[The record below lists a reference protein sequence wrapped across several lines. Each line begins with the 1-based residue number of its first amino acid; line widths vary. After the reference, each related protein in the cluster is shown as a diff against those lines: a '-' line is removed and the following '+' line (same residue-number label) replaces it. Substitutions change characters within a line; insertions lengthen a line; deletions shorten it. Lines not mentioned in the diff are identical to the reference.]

1 MSKSK
6 KVWVADDDESIR
18 FVLEKGLIDAGF
30 EVSVFEDGN
39 EVVNQLDLEKPNVL
53 LTDLK
58 MPGRDGMDLLDT
70 FKNEFSNIPV
80 IMMTAHSDLDTTVD
94 AFENG
99 AWDYIAKPF
108 DLNDAISKIS
118 KALDERKIRSKKRNK
133 EDEITLEK
141 GKIIGKSPAMQ
152 DLFNS
157 IGKLS
162 HSDSTVLLVGESGT
176 GKELVARAIYEHS
189 ERADKKLISLN
200 MADIP
205 IELLESELFGY
216 EKGAFTGAEKK
227 KIGRFEQAHKATLFL
242 DEIGDM
248 PYETQT
254 RILRVLSSGE
264 FYRIGG
270 SEPITVDVRI
280 IAATNQNLNEKVKT
294 GAFREDLFHRLN
306 VIRIPMPALRER
318 KEDIPLLAAY
328 FFDKFSKE
336 TKSETKILTDEVKDL
351 FENLI
356 WPGNVLQLQNL
367 CHSLTV
373 LSSAQEITISDLPND
388 LLIQKKGPELTWND
402 LLEIWATERL
412 SNGDDHIL
420 NSTIPVFEKTMIKVA
435 MKATKGKKSEAAN
448 LLGWG
453 RNTLARKMNEFDLF

>member
-18 FVLEKGLIDAGF
+18 FVLEKGLVDAGF

-39 EVVNQLDLEKPNVL
+39 EVVNQLDIDKPNVL

-108 DLNDAISKIS
+108 DLNDAISKIT
-118 KALDERKIRSKKRNK
+118 KALEERKLRSKKRNK
-133 EDEITLEK
+133 EDEITLDK

-189 ERADKKLISLN
+189 ERSEKKLISLN

-227 KIGRFEQAHKATLFL
+227 KIGRFEQADKATLFL

-280 IAATNQNLNEKVKT
+280 IAATNQNLNEKVKI

-306 VIRIPMPALRER
+306 VIRIPMPALRDR
-318 KEDIPLLAAY
+318 KEDIPLLANY
-328 FFDKFSKE
+328 FFEKFSKE
-336 TKSETKILTDEVKDL
+336 TKSETKILTDEVIDL
-351 FENLI
+351 FSNLI

-367 CHSLTV
+367 CHSLAV
-373 LSSAQEITISDLPND
+373 LSSAQEINISDLPND
-388 LLIQKKGPELTWND
+388 LLIQKKGPELSWND
-402 LLEIWATERL
+402 LLEVWAAERL

-453 RNTLARKMNEFDLF
+453 RNTLARKMNELDL

>member
-280 IAATNQNLNEKVKT
+280 IAATNQNLNEKVKI

-453 RNTLARKMNEFDLF
+453 RNTLARKMNELDL

>member
-18 FVLEKGLIDAGF
+18 FVLEKGLVDAGF
-30 EVSVFEDGN
+30 DVSVFEDGN
-39 EVVNQLDLEKPNVL
+39 EVVNQLDLERPNVL

-70 FKNEFSNIPV
+70 FRNEFSNIPV

-118 KALDERKIRSKKRNK
+118 KALEERKIRSKKRNK
-133 EDEITLEK
+133 EDEITLDK

-189 ERADKKLISLN
+189 ERAGKKLISLN

-306 VIRIPMPALRER
+306 VIRIPMPSLRDR

-328 FFDKFSKE
+328 FFEKFSKE
-336 TKSETKILTDEVKDL
+336 TKSETKILTQEVIDL
-351 FENLI
+351 FSNLI

-373 LSSAQEITISDLPND
+373 LSSAQEINISDLPND
-388 LLIQKKGPELTWND
+388 LLIQKKGPELSWND
-402 LLEIWATERL
+402 LLEVWATERL

-453 RNTLARKMNEFDLF
+453 RNTLARKMNELDL

>member
-306 VIRIPMPALRER
+306 VIRIPMPALRDR

-336 TKSETKILTDEVKDL
+336 TKSETKILTDEVIDL

-453 RNTLARKMNEFDLF
+453 RNTLARKMNELDL

>member
-189 ERADKKLISLN
+189 ERAEKKLISLN

-242 DEIGDM
+242 DEIGDK

-254 RILRVLSSGE
+254 RLLRELYSGE

-453 RNTLARKMNEFDLF
+453 RNTLARKMNELDL

>member
-18 FVLEKGLIDAGF
+18 FVLEKGLVDAGF

-39 EVVNQLDLEKPNVL
+39 EVVNQLDLDKPNVL

-70 FKNEFSNIPV
+70 FKSEFSNIPV

-133 EDEITLEK
+133 EDEITLDK

-336 TKSETKILTDEVKDL
+336 TKSETKILTDEVIDL
-351 FENLI
+351 FSNLI
-356 WPGNVLQLQNL
+356 WPGNVLQLQTL

-453 RNTLARKMNEFDLF
+453 RNTLARKMNELDL

>member
-141 GKIIGKSPAMQ
+141 GKIIGKSSAMQ

-306 VIRIPMPALRER
+306 VIRIPMPALRDR

-336 TKSETKILTDEVKDL
+336 TKSETKILTDEVIDL
-351 FENLI
+351 FANLI

-453 RNTLARKMNEFDLF
+453 RNTLARKMNELDL

>member
-1 MSKSK
+1 MPKLK
-6 KVWVADDDESIR
+6 KVWIADDDESIR
-18 FVLEKGLIDAGF
+18 FVLKKGLVDAGF
-30 EVSVFEDGN
+30 NVSVFEDGN
-39 EVVNQLDLEKPNVL
+39 EVVNQLDLEKPHVL

-70 FKNEFSNIPV
+70 FKTEHSNIPV
-80 IMMTAHSDLDTTVD
+80 IMMTAHSDLETTVD

-108 DLNDAISKIS
+108 DINDAISKIS
-118 KALDERKIRSKKRNK
+118 KALEERKIKSKKITN
-133 EDEITLEK
+133 DEEIHLEK
-141 GKIIGKSPAMQ
+141 GRIVGKSPAMQ

-162 HSDSTVLLVGESGT
+162 HSSSTVLLVGESGT
-176 GKELVARAIYEHS
+176 GKELVAQAIYEHS
-189 ERADKKLISLN
+189 DRSENKLISLN

-216 EKGAFTGAEKK
+216 EKGAFAGADHK
-227 KIGRFEQAHKATLFL
+227 KIGRFEQADNATLFL

-264 FYRIGG
+264 FYRMGG
-270 SEPITVDVRI
+270 SDPIEVDVRI
-280 IAATNQNLNEKVKT
+280 IAASNQNLNDKVVT

-306 VIRIPMPALRER
+306 VIRIALPALRER
-318 KEDIPLLAAY
+318 KEDIPLLANY
-328 FFDKFSKE
+328 FFGKFSE
-336 TKSETKILTDEVKDL
+336 EMGSETKILSSDVEEL
-351 FENLI
+351 FSKLI

-373 LSSAQEITISDLPND
+373 LSSGQEIQISDLPDD
-388 LLIQKKGPELTWND
+388 LMLQKKGPEMNWND
-402 LLEIWATERL
+402 LLEIWAAEKL
-412 SNGDDHIL
+412 SKGDDHLL
-420 NSTIPVFEKTMIKVA
+420 NSTIPIFEKTMIKVA

-453 RNTLARKMNEFDLF
+453 RNTLARKMNELDI

>member
-18 FVLEKGLIDAGF
+18 FVLEKGLVDAGF
-30 EVSVFEDGN
+30 DVSVFEDGN
-39 EVVNQLDLEKPNVL
+39 EVVNQLDLDKPNVL

-118 KALDERKIRSKKRNK
+118 KALEERKIRSKKRNK
-133 EDEITLEK
+133 EDEITLDK

-189 ERADKKLISLN
+189 ERAEKKLISLN

-306 VIRIPMPALRER
+306 VIRIPMPSLRDR

-328 FFDKFSKE
+328 FFEKFSKE
-336 TKSETKILTDEVKDL
+336 TKSETKILTQEVIDL
-351 FENLI
+351 FSNLI

-373 LSSAQEITISDLPND
+373 LSSAQEINISDLPND
-388 LLIQKKGPELTWND
+388 LLIQKKGPELSWND
-402 LLEIWATERL
+402 LLEVWATERL

-453 RNTLARKMNEFDLF
+453 RNTLARKMNELDL

>member
-306 VIRIPMPALRER
+306 VIRIPMPALRDR

-453 RNTLARKMNEFDLF
+453 RNTLARKMNELDL

>member
-18 FVLEKGLIDAGF
+18 FVLEKGLVDAGF

-39 EVVNQLDLEKPNVL
+39 EVVNQLDLDKPNVL

-133 EDEITLEK
+133 EDEITLDK

-227 KIGRFEQAHKATLFL
+227 KIGRFEQADKATLFL

-336 TKSETKILTDEVKDL
+336 TKSETKILTDEVIDL
-351 FENLI
+351 FSNLI

-453 RNTLARKMNEFDLF
+453 RNTLARKMNELDL

>member
-1 MSKSK
+1 MPKLK
-6 KVWVADDDESIR
+6 KVWIADDDESIR
-18 FVLEKGLIDAGF
+18 FVLKKGLVDAGYN
-30 EVSVFEDGN
+30 VSVFEDGN
-39 EVVNQLDLEKPNVL
+39 EVVNQLDLEKPHVL

-70 FKNEFSNIPV
+70 FKSEHSNIPV
-80 IMMTAHSDLDTTVD
+80 IMMTAHSDLETTVD

-108 DLNDAISKIS
+108 DINDAISKIS
-118 KALDERKIRSKKRNK
+118 KALEERKIKSKKITN
-133 EDEITLEK
+133 DEEIHLEK
-141 GKIIGKSPAMQ
+141 GRIVGKSPAMQ

-162 HSDSTVLLVGESGT
+162 HSNSTVLLVGESGT
-176 GKELVARAIYEHS
+176 GKELVAQAIYEHS
-189 ERADKKLISLN
+189 DRAEKKLISLN

-216 EKGAFTGAEKK
+216 EKGAFAGADHK
-227 KIGRFEQAHKATLFL
+227 KIGRFEQADNATLFL

-264 FYRIGG
+264 FYRMGG
-270 SEPITVDVRI
+270 SDPVKVDVRI
-280 IAATNQNLNEKVKT
+280 IAASNQNLNDKVVT

-306 VIRIPMPALRER
+306 VIRIALPALRER
-318 KEDIPLLAAY
+318 KEDIPLLTNY
-328 FFDKFSKE
+328 FFGKFSE
-336 TKSETKILTDEVKDL
+336 EMGSETKMLSSDVEEL
-351 FENLI
+351 FSKLI

-373 LSSAQEITISDLPND
+373 LSSGQEIQISDLPDD
-388 LLIQKKGPELTWND
+388 LMLQKKGPEMDWND
-402 LLEIWATERL
+402 LLEIWATEKL
-412 SNGDDHIL
+412 SKGDDHLL
-420 NSTIPVFEKTMIKVA
+420 NSTIPIFEKTMIKVA

-453 RNTLARKMNEFDLF
+453 RNTLARKMNELDI

>member
-18 FVLEKGLIDAGF
+18 FVLEKGLVDAGF

-39 EVVNQLDLEKPNVL
+39 EVVNQLDLDKPNVL

-133 EDEITLEK
+133 EDEITLDK

-176 GKELVARAIYEHS
+176 GKELVARAIFEHS
-189 ERADKKLISLN
+189 ERADRKLISLN

-306 VIRIPMPALRER
+306 VIRIPMPALRDR

-336 TKSETKILTDEVKDL
+336 TKSETKILTDEVIDL
-351 FENLI
+351 FSNLI

-453 RNTLARKMNEFDLF
+453 RNTLARKMNELDL

>member
-18 FVLEKGLIDAGF
+18 FVLEKGLVDAGF
-30 EVSVFEDGN
+30 DVSVFEDGN
-39 EVVNQLDLEKPNVL
+39 EVVNQLDLDRPNVL

-70 FKNEFSNIPV
+70 FRNEFSNIPV

-118 KALDERKIRSKKRNK
+118 KALEERKIRSKKRNK
-133 EDEITLEK
+133 EDEITLDK

-336 TKSETKILTDEVKDL
+336 TKSETKILTDEVVDL
-351 FENLI
+351 FSNLI

-453 RNTLARKMNEFDLF
+453 RNTLARKMNELDL

>member
-30 EVSVFEDGN
+30 DVSVFEDGN
-39 EVVNQLDLEKPNVL
+39 EVINQLDLDKPNVL

-70 FKNEFSNIPV
+70 FRNEFSNIPV

-108 DLNDAISKIS
+108 DLNDAVSKIS
-118 KALDERKIRSKKRNK
+118 KALEERKIRSKKRNK

-189 ERADKKLISLN
+189 ERAEKKLISLN

-306 VIRIPMPALRER
+306 VIRIPMPSLRDR

-328 FFDKFSKE
+328 FFEKFSKE
-336 TKSETKILTDEVKDL
+336 TKSETKILTKEVIDL
-351 FENLI
+351 FSNLI

-367 CHSLTV
+367 CHSLTI
-373 LSSAQEITISDLPND
+373 LSSAQEINISDLPND
-388 LLIQKKGPELTWND
+388 LLIQKKGPELSWDD
-402 LLEIWATERL
+402 LLEVWATERL

-453 RNTLARKMNEFDLF
+453 RNTLARKMNELDL

>member
-18 FVLEKGLIDAGF
+18 FVLEKGLVDAGF

-39 EVVNQLDLEKPNVL
+39 EVVNQLDLDKPNVL

-70 FKNEFSNIPV
+70 FKSEFSNIPV

-133 EDEITLEK
+133 EDEITLDK

-306 VIRIPMPALRER
+306 VIRIQMPALRER

-336 TKSETKILTDEVKDL
+336 TKSETKILTDEVVDL
-351 FENLI
+351 FSNLI

-453 RNTLARKMNEFDLF
+453 RNTLARKMNELDL

>member
-6 KVWVADDDESIR
+6 NVWVADDDESIR
-18 FVLEKGLIDAGF
+18 FVLEKGLVDAGF
-30 EVSVFEDGN
+30 NVSVFEDGN
-39 EVVNQLDLEKPNVL
+39 EVINQLDLERPNVL

-118 KALDERKIRSKKRNK
+118 KALEERKIRSKKRNK
-133 EDEITLEK
+133 EDEITLGE

-162 HSDSTVLLVGESGT
+162 HSNSTVLLVGESGT

-189 ERADKKLISLN
+189 ERAEKKLISLN

-227 KIGRFEQAHKATLFL
+227 KIGRFEQAHNATLFL

-306 VIRIPMPALRER
+306 VIRIPMPSLRDR

-328 FFDKFSKE
+328 FFEKFSKE
-336 TKSETKILTDEVKDL
+336 TKSETKILTQEVIDL
-351 FENLI
+351 FSNLI

-373 LSSAQEITISDLPND
+373 LSSAQEINISDLPND
-388 LLIQKKGPELTWND
+388 LLIQKKGPELNWND
-402 LLEIWATERL
+402 LLEVWATERL

-453 RNTLARKMNEFDLF
+453 RNTLARKMNELDL

>member
-141 GKIIGKSPAMQ
+141 GKIIGKSSAMQ

-216 EKGAFTGAEKK
+216 EKGAFTGAENK

-453 RNTLARKMNEFDLF
+453 RNTLARKMNELDL

>member
-1 MSKSK
+1 MPRSK
-6 KVWVADDDESIR
+6 KVWIADDDESIR
-18 FVLEKGLIDAGF
+18 FILEKGLMDAGF
-30 EVSVFEDGN
+30 NVNVFEDGN
-39 EVVNQLDLEKPNVL
+39 EVVNQLDIDKPHVL

-70 FKNEFSNIPV
+70 FKNEYPNIPV
-80 IMMTAHSDLDTTVD
+80 IMMTAHSDLDTTVE

-108 DLNDAISKIS
+108 DLNGAIEKIS
-118 KALDERKIRSKKRNK
+118 KALTEQKKNSKVSKSG
-133 EDEITLEK
+133 DEIDLK
-141 GKIIGKSPAMQ
+141 SGKLIGKSNVMQ

-162 HSDSTVLLVGESGT
+162 HSSSTVLLYGESGT

-189 ERADKKLISLN
+189 ERNNKKLISLN

-216 EKGAFTGAEKK
+216 EKGAFTGASQRKL
-227 KIGRFEQAHKATLFL
+227 GRFEQAHEGTLFL

-248 PYETQT
+248 PFETQT

-270 SEPITVDVRI
+270 TDPVKVDVRI
-280 IAATNQNLNEKVKT
+280 IAATNQNLNDKVKT

-306 VIRIPMPALRER
+306 VIRISLPPLRER
-318 KEDIPLLAAY
+318 KEDIPLLATY
-328 FFDKFSKE
+328 FLNMYSE
-336 TKSETKILTDEVKDL
+336 ELKSEPKILTPEVEEL
-351 FENLI
+351 FRNLI

-373 LSSAQEITISDLPND
+373 LSSAQEVVMSDLPND
-388 LLIQKKGPELTWND
+388 LIIQKKGPDLTWND
-402 LLEIWATERL
+402 MLETWASKEL
-412 SNGDDHIL
+412 VNGEDHIL
-420 NSTIPVFEKTMIKVA
+420 NSTVPIFEKTLIKVA
-435 MKATKGKKSEAAN
+435 LKASKGKKSEAAK

-453 RNTLARKMNEFDLF
+453 RNTLARKMQELDF

>member
-141 GKIIGKSPAMQ
+141 GKIIGKSSAMQ

-367 CHSLTV
+367 CHYLTV

-453 RNTLARKMNEFDLF
+453 RNTLARKMNELDL

>member
-18 FVLEKGLIDAGF
+18 FVLEKGLVDAGF

-39 EVVNQLDLEKPNVL
+39 EVVNQLDLDKPNVL

-70 FKNEFSNIPV
+70 FKSEFSNIPV

-133 EDEITLEK
+133 EDEITLDK

-336 TKSETKILTDEVKDL
+336 TKSETKILTDEVVDL
-351 FENLI
+351 FSNLI

-373 LSSAQEITISDLPND
+373 LSSAQEITISDLPKD

-453 RNTLARKMNEFDLF
+453 RNTLARKMNELDL

>member
-306 VIRIPMPALRER
+306 VIRIPMPALRDR

-336 TKSETKILTDEVKDL
+336 TKSETKILTDEVIDL
-351 FENLI
+351 FANLI

-373 LSSAQEITISDLPND
+373 LSSAQEITISDLPDD

-453 RNTLARKMNEFDLF
+453 RNTLARKMNELDL

>member
-435 MKATKGKKSEAAN
+435 IKATKGKKSEAAN

-453 RNTLARKMNEFDLF
+453 RNTLARKMNELDL

>member
-1 MSKSK
+1 MPRPK
-6 KVWVADDDESIR
+6 KVWIADDDESIR
-18 FVLEKGLIDAGF
+18 FILEKGLIDAGF
-30 EVSVFEDGN
+30 HVNVFEDGN
-39 EVVNQLDLEKPNVL
+39 EVVNHLEIEKPHVL

-70 FKNEFSNIPV
+70 FKSEYPNIPV
-80 IMMTAHSDLDTTVD
+80 IMMTAHSDLDTTVE
-94 AFENG
+94 AFESG

-108 DLNDAISKIS
+108 DLNGAIDKITKALSEKKKNQKIS
-118 KALDERKIRSKKRNK
+118 SSK
-133 EDEITLEK
+133 EEIDLK
-141 GKIIGKSPAMQ
+141 SGKLIGKSNVMQ

-162 HSDSTVLLVGESGT
+162 HSNSTVLLYGESGT

-189 ERADKKLISLN
+189 DRQKKKLISLN

-216 EKGAFTGAEKK
+216 EKGAFTGASQKK
-227 KIGRFEQAHKATLFL
+227 LGRFEQAHEGTLFL

-248 PYETQT
+248 PFETQT

-270 SEPITVDVRI
+270 TDPVKVDVRI
-280 IAATNQNLNEKVKT
+280 IAATNQNLNDKVKS

-306 VIRIPMPALRER
+306 VIRIALPPLRER
-318 KEDIPLLAAY
+318 KEDIPLLANY
-328 FFDKFSKE
+328 FLNKYSDE
-336 TKSETKILTDEVKDL
+336 LKSEPKILSSEVEEL
-351 FENLI
+351 FRHLI

-373 LSSAQEITISDLPND
+373 LSSAQEIVMSDLPND
-388 LLIQKKGPELTWND
+388 LIIQKKGPDLTWND
-402 LLEIWATERL
+402 MLETWASKELL
-412 SNGDDHIL
+412 NGEDHIL
-420 NSTIPVFEKTMIKVA
+420 NSTVPIFEKTLIKVA
-435 MKATKGKKSEAAN
+435 LKASKGKKSEAAK

-453 RNTLARKMNEFDLF
+453 RNTLARKMQELDF

>member
-18 FVLEKGLIDAGF
+18 FVLEKGLVDAGF

-39 EVVNQLDLEKPNVL
+39 EVVNQLDLDKPNVL

-58 MPGRDGMDLLDT
+58 MPGREGMDLLDT

-133 EDEITLEK
+133 EDEITLDK

-176 GKELVARAIYEHS
+176 GKELVARAIFEHS

-328 FFDKFSKE
+328 FFDKFYKE
-336 TKSETKILTDEVKDL
+336 TKSETKILTDEVIDL
-351 FENLI
+351 FSNLI

-420 NSTIPVFEKTMIKVA
+420 NSTVPVFEKTMIKVA

-453 RNTLARKMNEFDLF
+453 RNTLARKMNELDL

>member
-420 NSTIPVFEKTMIKVA
+420 NSTIPVFEKTMIKVDI
-435 MKATKGKKSEAAN
+435 KATKGKKSEEAN

-453 RNTLARKMNEFDLF
+453 RNTLARKMNELDH

>member
-18 FVLEKGLIDAGF
+18 FVLEKGLVDAGF
-30 EVSVFEDGN
+30 DVSVFEDGN
-39 EVVNQLDLEKPNVL
+39 EVVNQLDLERPNVL

-70 FKNEFSNIPV
+70 FRNEFSNIPV

-118 KALDERKIRSKKRNK
+118 KALEERKIRSKKRNK
-133 EDEITLEK
+133 EDEITLDK

-189 ERADKKLISLN
+189 ERAEKKLISLN

-306 VIRIPMPALRER
+306 VIRIPMPSLRDR

-328 FFDKFSKE
+328 FFEKFSKE
-336 TKSETKILTDEVKDL
+336 TKSETKILTQEVIDL
-351 FENLI
+351 FSNLI

-373 LSSAQEITISDLPND
+373 LSSAQEINISDLPND
-388 LLIQKKGPELTWND
+388 LLIQKKGPELSWND
-402 LLEIWATERL
+402 LLEVWATERL

-453 RNTLARKMNEFDLF
+453 RNTLARKMNELDL

>member
-18 FVLEKGLIDAGF
+18 FVLEKGLVDAGF

-39 EVVNQLDLEKPNVL
+39 EVVNQLDLDKPNVL

-133 EDEITLEK
+133 EDEITLDK

-176 GKELVARAIYEHS
+176 GKELVARAIFEHS

-336 TKSETKILTDEVKDL
+336 TKSETKILTDEVIDL
-351 FENLI
+351 FSNLI

-373 LSSAQEITISDLPND
+373 LSSAQEITINDLPND

-453 RNTLARKMNEFDLF
+453 RNTLARKMNELDL

>member
-18 FVLEKGLIDAGF
+18 FVLEKGLVDAGF
-30 EVSVFEDGN
+30 DVSVFEDGN
-39 EVVNQLDLEKPNVL
+39 EVVNQLDLERPNVL

-70 FKNEFSNIPV
+70 FRNEFSNIPV

-118 KALDERKIRSKKRNK
+118 KALEERKIRSKKRNK
-133 EDEITLEK
+133 EDEITLDK

-189 ERADKKLISLN
+189 ERAEKKLISLN

-306 VIRIPMPALRER
+306 VIRIPMPSLRNR

-328 FFDKFSKE
+328 FFEKFSKE
-336 TKSETKILTDEVKDL
+336 TKSETKILTQEVIDL
-351 FENLI
+351 FSNLI

-373 LSSAQEITISDLPND
+373 LSSAQEINISDLPND
-388 LLIQKKGPELTWND
+388 LLIQKKGPELSWND
-402 LLEIWATERL
+402 LLEVWATERL

-453 RNTLARKMNEFDLF
+453 RNTLARKMNELDL

>member
-356 WPGNVLQLQNL
+356 WPVNVLQLQNL

-453 RNTLARKMNEFDLF
+453 RNTLARKMNELDL

>member
-30 EVSVFEDGN
+30 DVSVFEDGN
-39 EVVNQLDLEKPNVL
+39 EVVNQLDLDRPNVL

-70 FKNEFSNIPV
+70 FRNEFSNIPV

-118 KALDERKIRSKKRNK
+118 KALEERKIRSKKRNK
-133 EDEITLEK
+133 EDEITLDK

-189 ERADKKLISLN
+189 ERAEKKLISLN

-306 VIRIPMPALRER
+306 VIRIPMPSLRDR

-328 FFDKFSKE
+328 FFEKFSKE
-336 TKSETKILTDEVKDL
+336 TKSETKILTQEVIDL
-351 FENLI
+351 FSNLI

-373 LSSAQEITISDLPND
+373 LSSAQEINISDLPND
-388 LLIQKKGPELTWND
+388 LLIQKKGPELSWND
-402 LLEIWATERL
+402 LLEVWATERL

-453 RNTLARKMNEFDLF
+453 RNTLARKMNELDL

>member
-18 FVLEKGLIDAGF
+18 FVLEKGLVDAGF
-30 EVSVFEDGN
+30 DVSVFEDGN
-39 EVVNQLDLEKPNVL
+39 EVINQLDLERPNVL

-70 FKNEFSNIPV
+70 FRNEFSNIPV

-118 KALDERKIRSKKRNK
+118 KALEERKIRSKKRNK
-133 EDEITLEK
+133 EDEITLDK

-176 GKELVARAIYEHS
+176 GKELIARAIYEHS
-189 ERADKKLISLN
+189 ERAEKKLISLN

-306 VIRIPMPALRER
+306 VIRIPMPSLRDR

-328 FFDKFSKE
+328 FFEKFSKE
-336 TKSETKILTDEVKDL
+336 TKSETKILTQEVIDL
-351 FENLI
+351 FSNLI

-373 LSSAQEITISDLPND
+373 LSSAQEINISDLPND
-388 LLIQKKGPELTWND
+388 LLIQKKGPELSWND
-402 LLEIWATERL
+402 LLEVWATERL

-453 RNTLARKMNEFDLF
+453 RNTLARKMNELDL